1 MSKKLISKTVSA
13 MLLTTMSFYTL
24 PVFAFTK
31 DETVYSNLD
40 SKGNSYKTIVS
51 THLDNK
57 ENEKV
62 INDLSDLL
70 SIENTNGD
78 EKFSLE
84 GNNLIWDA
92 DGADIYYQGESQ
104 KELPIEC
111 NIKYEL
117 DGKEISA
124 DELAGKSGKVKISL
138 EYINKDEHSISI
150 NGKTEKLYT
159 PFVVI
164 AGTTIDNKNNSN
176 IEISNGK
183 LVNDGTK
190 TIVLGLALPGMQ
202 ESLNVSKNTIDI
214 PNNIEITMDTGSFEF
229 NNIVTYVTPKIIEE
243 DDIEFFDKLDEI
255 YNQVN
260 TIKQASKQIEAG
272 ASELKEGTD
281 LYSQKS
287 KEFNNAMNEFSS
299 GVSSANNSYT
309 ELNKGIDTLNQNTSK
324 IKQGAENLSNGAEK
338 VSTNIRTIATKL
350 GDVQTGIT
358 SLQKGEE
365 KLQTGLSTI
374 IKSLDGI
381 SVENNSDKIKALNG
395 LKAKNQEQIKT
406 LNTTNTK
413 LKTQMATLD
422 AKDDAELIALLKEQL
437 TNNLTSIGIL
447 QANND
452 TIDMT
457 ITSLKGTNLSSVKAL
472 KDGINQIN
480 EGVNGLSTGTKELY
494 TGVSQIKTGAD
505 TLAEKSE
512 ELSEGA
518 KTLNEGV
525 KALSKGTSNLA
536 TGSSKMK
543 SGLSTLNTS
552 SGKLTDANNEL
563 TKGATTLKEGA
574 STLSEGIS
582 TFNKEAIDTICSYIN
597 GDLKGIQTRVE
608 KLQELANKY
617 NNFTM
622 LNDGT
627 AGNVKFIMIIDSI
640 KKQESQTN
648 KQEIILNDG
657 KTEEKEEQ

>member
-51 THLDNK
+51 THLNNK

-70 SIENTNGD
+70 NIENTNGD

-92 DGADIYYQGESQ
+92 NGANIYYQGESQ

-124 DELAGKSGKVKISL
+124 EELAGKSGKVKITL
-138 EYINKDEHSISI
+138 EYINKDEHSVNI

-159 PFVVI
+159 PFVVV
-164 AGTTIDNKNNSN
+164 AGTIIDNKNNSN

-202 ESLNVSKNTIDI
+202 ESLDISKNTVVDI
-214 PNNIEITMDTGSFEF
+214 PNSIEITMDTGSFEF

-243 DDIEFFDKLDEI
+243 NDIEIFDKLDEL

-260 TIKQASKQIEAG
+260 TIKQASKQIEEG
-272 ASELKEGTD
+272 ANELKEGTD
-281 LYSQKS
+281 LYSEKS

-309 ELNKGIDTLNQNTSK
+309 ELNKGIDTLNQNTTK
-324 IKQGAENLSNGAEK
+324 IKQGAESLSNGAEK

-395 LKAKNQEQIKT
+395 LKAKNQEQIKA

-447 QANND
+447 EANND

-457 ITSLKGTNLSSVKAL
+457 ITSLKGTDLSSVKAL

-518 KTLNEGV
+518 KTLNEGA
-525 KALSKGTSNLA
+525 KALSQGTSTLA

-543 SGLSTLNTS
+543 SGLNTLNTS

-563 TKGATTLKEGA
+563 TKGATTLKEGIA
-574 STLSEGIS
+574 TLSEGIS
-582 TFNKEAIDTICSYIN
+582 TFNKEAIDTICNYIN

-608 KLQELANKY
+608 KLQELANEY

-627 AGNVKFIMIIDSI
+627 EGNVKFIMIIDSI
-640 KKQESQTN
+640 KKQENQTN
-648 KQEIILNDG
+648 KQEIILNDN
-657 KTEEKEEQ
+657 KNEEKED

>member
-24 PVFAFTK
+24 PIFAFTK

-70 SIENTNGD
+70 NIENTNGD
-78 EKFSLE
+78 EKFSLD

-124 DELAGKSGKVKISL
+124 EELAGRSGKVKISL

-150 NGKTEKLYT
+150 NGKAEKLYT

-183 LVNDGTK
+183 LIDDGTK
-190 TIVLGLALPGMQ
+190 TIVLGLVLPGMQ

-214 PNNIEITMDTGSFEF
+214 PSKIEITMDTTDFEF

-272 ASELKEGTD
+272 ANELKEGTD
-281 LYSQKS
+281 LYSQRS
-287 KEFNNAMNEFSS
+287 KEFNSAMNEFSS
-299 GVSSANNSYT
+299 GVSSANSSYS
-309 ELNKGIDTLNQNTSK
+309 ELNKGIDALNQNTSK
-324 IKQGAENLSNGAEK
+324 IKQGAENLSSGAEK
-338 VSTNIRTIATKL
+338 VSTNITSIATKL

-395 LKAKNQEQIKT
+395 LKTKNQEQIKT
-406 LNTTNTK
+406 LNATNTK

-422 AKDDAELIALLKEQL
+422 AKDDAELITLLKGEL
-437 TNNLTSIGIL
+437 TNNLTSIDIL

-457 ITSLKGTNLSSVKAL
+457 ITSLKGTDLSSLKAL

-480 EGVNGLSTGTKELY
+480 EGVKGLSTGTKELY

-518 KTLNEGV
+518 KTLSEGI
-525 KALSKGTSNLA
+525 KELSKGTSTLA
-536 TGSSKMK
+536 TGSIKMK
-543 SGLSTLNTS
+543 SGLNTLNTS

-574 STLSEGIS
+574 TTLSEGIS
-582 TFNKEAIDTICSYIN
+582 TFNKEAIDTICNYIN

-608 KLQELANKY
+608 KLQELANEY

-627 AGNVKFIMIIDSI
+627 EGNVKFIMIIDSI
-640 KKQESQTN
+640 EKQENDTN
-648 KQEIILNDG
+648 KQEIILNDN
-657 KTEEKEEQ
+657 KNEEKEEQ

>member
-51 THLDNK
+51 THLNNE

-70 SIENTNGD
+70 NIENTNGD
-78 EKFSLE
+78 EKFSKE

-92 DGADIYYQGESQ
+92 NGADIYYQGESQ

-124 DELAGKSGKVKISL
+124 DELAGRSGKVKITL
-138 EYINKDEHSISI
+138 EYINKDEHSVNI

-159 PFVVI
+159 PFVVV
-164 AGTTIDNKNNSN
+164 AGTIIDNKNNSN

-202 ESLNVSKNTIDI
+202 ESLDISKNTVVDI
-214 PNNIEITMDTGSFEF
+214 PNNIEITMDATDFEF

-243 DDIEFFDKLDEI
+243 NDIEIFDKLDEL

-272 ASELKEGTD
+272 ANDLKDGTQELASGTTELKNGTSSA
-281 LYSQKS
+281 YSGASQIS
-287 KEFNNAMNEFSS
+287 KEVNSS
-299 GVSSANNSYT
+299 
-309 ELNKGIDTLNQNTSK
+309 
-324 IKQGAENLSNGAEK
+324 
-338 VSTNIRTIATKL
+338 
-350 GDVQTGIT
+350 
-358 SLQKGEE
+358 
-365 KLQTGLSTI
+365 
-374 IKSLDGI
+374 
-381 SVENNSDKIKALNG
+381 IKALSTDKSDALDEKT
-395 LKAKNQEQIKT
+395 LKAIE
-406 LNTTNTK
+406 
-413 LKTQMATLD
+413 
-422 AKDDAELIALLKEQL
+422 AE
-437 TNNLTSIGIL
+437 
-447 QANND
+447 
-452 TIDMT
+452 
-457 ITSLKGTNLSSVKAL
+457 
-472 KDGINQIN
+472 
-480 EGVNGLSTGTKELY
+480 
-494 TGVSQIKTGAD
+494 
-505 TLAEKSE
+505 AEKSSILTDKQKAQIIAQADGGIE
-512 ELSEGA
+512 AQKAMIEKAGIESAKQIAEDTALETALAVAKETASKTAMSTA
-518 KTLNEGV
+518 KTLNPNIDAKTLQQIGKQAEQSAVLTNEQKKQIIAQADAGIESKEKSAIIKKQAVDNAKKIAEQTAVTAAQESATLSAKLTARTVAKEVANQV
-525 KALSKGTSNLA
+525 KSAATNKVISQMKTLSGGLNQLTN
-536 TGSSKMK
+536 
-543 SGLSTLNTS
+543 GLSTLNN
-552 SGKLTDANNEL
+552 GAQALDDGAVKLEE
-563 TKGATTLKEGA
+563 GAT
-574 STLSEGIS
+574 TLSEGIS

-608 KLQELANKY
+608 KLQELANEY

-627 AGNVKFIMIIDSI
+627 EGNVKFIMIIDSI

-657 KTEEKEEQ
+657 KNEEKED

>member
-51 THLDNK
+51 THLNNK

-70 SIENTNGD
+70 NIENTNGD
-78 EKFSLE
+78 EKFSLD

-92 DGADIYYQGESQ
+92 NGADIYYQGESQ

-124 DELAGKSGKVKISL
+124 DELAGKSGKVKITL
-138 EYINKDEHSISI
+138 EYINKDEHSVNI

-159 PFVVI
+159 PFVVV
-164 AGTTIDNKNNSN
+164 AGTIIDNKNNSN

-202 ESLNVSKNTIDI
+202 ESLDISKSTIDI
-214 PNNIEITMDTGSFEF
+214 PNKIEITMDTGSFEF

-243 DDIEFFDKLDEI
+243 NDMEIFDKLDEL

-260 TIKQASKQIEAG
+260 TIKQASKQIEEG
-272 ASELKEGTD
+272 ANELKEGTD
-281 LYSQKS
+281 LYSEKS

-309 ELNKGIDTLNQNTSK
+309 ELNKGIDTLNQNTTK
-324 IKQGAENLSNGAEK
+324 IKQGAESLSNGADK
-338 VSTNIRTIATKL
+338 VSTNIRVIATKL

-395 LKAKNQEQIKT
+395 LKTKNQEQIKA

-422 AKDDAELIALLKEQL
+422 AKDDAELIALIKEQL

-457 ITSLKGTNLSSVKAL
+457 ITSLKGTDLSAVKAL

-480 EGVNGLSTGTKELY
+480 EGVKGLSTGTKELY

-518 KTLNEGV
+518 KTLNEGA
-525 KALSKGTSNLA
+525 KALSQGTSTLA

-543 SGLSTLNTS
+543 SGLNTLNTS

-582 TFNKEAIDTICSYIN
+582 TFNKEAIDTICNYIN

-608 KLQELANKY
+608 KLQELANEY

-627 AGNVKFIMIIDSI
+627 EGNVKFIMIIDSI
-640 KKQESQTN
+640 EKQENDTN
-648 KQEIILNDG
+648 KQEIILNDN
-657 KTEEKEEQ
+657 KNEEKEEQ